1 MQYNNPYFQQPYQ
14 PQYNPIQSQYDRF
27 GQYPG
32 QYNQPQIYAQAQ
44 PSVLNGEVVDSIDVV
59 KAKNVDMSGH
69 VSFYPKSDMTE
80 IYTKQLQPDGTSR
93 IVTYRAVTPE
103 VNKSA
108 EQQTVNLD
116 TLNGLFIQL
125 KMDLLQTIGGEL
137 ENIKSMLPASAKSET
152 SKPQRGGSTK

>member
-14 PQYNPIQSQYDRF
+14 PQYNPIQPQYDRF
-27 GQYPG
+27 GQYQG

-80 IYTKQLQPDGTSR
+80 IYTKQLQADGTSR
-93 IVTYRAVTPE
+93 IVTYRAVQPE
-103 VNKSA
+103 VNRTS

-116 TLNGLFIQL
+116 MLNSLLIQL
-125 KMDLLQTIGGEL
+125 KTDLLQTIGGEL
-137 ENIKSMLPASAKSET
+137 ENIKSMLPASAKSEQT
-152 SKPQRGGSTK
+152 RTQRGGASK

>member
-44 PSVLNGEVVDSIDVV
+44 PTGLNGEVVDSIDVV

-103 VNKSA
+103 VNKST
-108 EQQTVNLD
+108 EQQTVNLES
-116 TLNGLFIQL
+116 LNAMLGQL
-125 KMDLLQTIGGEL
+125 KMDILQGIGGEL
-137 ENIKSMLPASAKSET
+137 ENIKQMIPSTSSNPEPPAKRGGT
-152 SKPQRGGSTK
+152 SK